1 MNKKIKWGI
10 VGLGRIAHK
19 FADDLKLVNDAELVA
34 VASSD
39 LKRAKDFADKF
50 DVAHYYD
57 NYESLYQ
64 DKDVDVI
71 YVATMHHT
79 HVRESISAMNLKKH
93 VLCEKPVAVN
103 SKDALKMIEASQRN
117 EVFFMEAFWSRFN
130 PSIVK
135 IKELIDS
142 GEIGKV
148 RYINADFTFYNLE
161 ADINGRILNTNYA
174 GGSLLDVGIYPLFLS
189 YLILGKPNEILAR
202 SKFFHTGAEIQTS
215 MILDYK
221 EAQAILYSGFASNTE
236 MKAKIC
242 GVKGEIYIHPV
253 WHQTNGFTLVKNGKE
268 KEHLFPTTGKG
279 YTHEIVEVHKCITNG
294 QLESKLWSH
303 QNSLDLIKMV
313 DDVRAQ
319 SGIKFPFEADK

>member
-10 VGLGRIAHK
+10 IGLGRISHK
-19 FADDLKLVNDAELVA
+19 FARDLNLVENAELVA
-34 VASSD
+34 VASRDIDRSR
-39 LKRAKDFADKF
+39 KFANQHKCPNF
-50 DVAHYYD
+50 YG
-57 NYESLYQ
+57 NYESLYR
-64 DKDVDVI
+64 DKDVDVVYI
-71 YVATMHHT
+71 ATMHHT
-79 HVRESISAMNLKKH
+79 HARESIAAMNHNKH
-93 VLCEKPVAVN
+93 VLSEKPIAVN
-103 SKDALKMIEASQRN
+103 SEDANKMIEASQRN

-135 IKELIDS
+135 VKELIDA

-161 ADINGRILNTNYA
+161 ADINGRILNTHYA

-242 GVKGEIYIHPV
+242 GEKGEIYIHPI
-253 WHQTNGFTLVKNGKE
+253 WHQTQGFSLVKNGNGKE
-268 KEHLFPTTGKG
+268 YHLPTNGKG
-279 YTHEIVEVHKCITNG
+279 YTHEIAEVHHCITNG
-294 QLESKLWSH
+294 QLQSKLWSH
-303 QNSLDLIKMV
+303 QNSLDLINIA
-313 DDVRAQ
+313 DQVRAR
-319 SGIKFPFEADK
+319 SGIKFPFEK

>member
-19 FADDLKLVNDAELVA
+19 FANDLTLVENAELVA

-39 LKRAKDFADKF
+39 IDRSKVFAE
-50 DVAHYYD
+50 AHEVPTYYG
-57 NYESLYQ
+57 NYQSLYK
-64 DKDVDVI
+64 DKNIDVVYI
-71 YVATMHHT
+71 ATMHHI
-79 HVRESISAMNLKKH
+79 HARESIAAMNHKKH
-93 VLCEKPVAVN
+93 VLCEKPIAVN
-103 SKDALKMIEASQRN
+103 SEDASKMIEASQRN

-161 ADINGRILNTNYA
+161 ADVKGRILNTNYA

-215 MILDYK
+215 MILDYPD
-221 EAQAILYSGFASNTE
+221 AQAILYSGFASNTE

-242 GVKGEIYIHPV
+242 GEIGEIYIHPV
-253 WHQTNGFTLVKNGKE
+253 WHETQGFTMVINGNK
-268 KEHLFPTTGKG
+268 KTPSLPTTGKG
-279 YTHEIVEVHKCITNG
+279 YAHEILEVHRCITQN
-294 QLESKLWSH
+294 QMESSLWSH
-303 QNSLDLIKMV
+303 QNSLDLIKMA

-319 SGIKFPFEADK
+319 SGIKFPFEK